1 MPGYSVSAGG
11 GGPSGSDAT
20 SSFRSDFIV
29 NNGNQG
35 CAFCSPWLLAAAAVG
50 AVVWFK
56 MR

>member
-20 SSFRSDFIV
+20 SSFRSDFTV
-29 NNGNQG
+29 NNGTQG
-35 CAFCSPWLLAAAAVG
+35 CAFCSPWVLAAAALGV
-50 AVVWFK
+50 VVWLK